1 MKPFLSLSNL
11 AVQSLAPCELPH
23 PVRVEQFAQK
33 FVELM
38 FEKHYL
44 VQLCFVFVI
53 RWIFCPLGI
62 PSLLLTWYFL
72 FPKGWWNFPW
82 LCQVLAVP
90 GLLPCGLPSYARRWA
105 ICTTLCGIDL
115 WKMLSCTSL
124 IQYGSPEEYF
134 GLDYSPCFSWIC
146 LINKSQLWVTLSV
159 LY

>member
-1 MKPFLSLSNL
+1 MKHFLYLSTPCQNWAICSKVCGINFAKTLSCTTLLCICHQMNIL
-11 AVQSLAPCELPH
+11 ASGYP
-23 PVRVEQFAQK
+23 RF
-33 FVELM
+33 
-38 FEKHYL
+38 
-44 VQLCFVFVI
+44 
-53 RWIFCPLGI
+53 
-62 PSLLLTWYFL
+62 LLTWYFL
-72 FPKGWWNFPW
+72 SLKGWWNFPW